1 MPKSEVV
8 RLLKGRLAEQA
19 VEVERLRAETRS
31 LRGELARVRA
41 SRDVG
46 ASLSAQPASRYLAVR
61 LQEALDWVEVRV
73 RELEAERQG
82 VGATLQAQMES
93 LRLDLTRTE
102 GRLLEAR
109 EREAERARA

>member
-1 MPKSEVV
+1 MGAQSPTSETEGS
-8 RLLKGRLAEQA
+8 RSSITPTSRTARQQA

-46 ASLSAQPASRYLAVR
+46 ASSSAQPPSGDLVVR
-61 LQEALDWVEVRV
+61 LQEALDREEARV

-82 VGATLQAQMES
+82 VGVTL
-93 LRLDLTRTE
+93 
-102 GRLLEAR
+102 
-109 EREAERARA
+109 